1 MTLKTELDLSPHVQ
15 EYWRKKG
22 YCVHGEVAVFKAST
36 FIDHVAHTGP
46 CNCPDHVVGI
56 EMKKGA
62 GKDLRKQLVKLDRKH
77 LVDEIWGAVISNPRE
92 DTLSEWEDLGRWL
105 RPGLLV
111 WEDGKLVEVQECS
124 EVKAY
129 NRKLRKER
137 LLLVDDNRDV
147 LAGYPASHDDSVYV
161 THWKRVRT
169 AALDYVMQSDDPFQ
183 VEDLKELAL
192 PELELY
198 KNPDATL
205 TKALREFEE
214 IERVI
219 RQVGKEGGKPLFQR
233 YSADEDDLIDERFL
247 DLFDF

>member
-1 MTLKTELDLSPHVQ
+1 MTLQTELDLSPFVQ
-15 EYWRKKG
+15 DYWRSKG

-46 CNCPDHVVGI
+46 CSCPEHVVGI

-77 LVDEIWGAVISNPRE
+77 LVDEIWGAVISTPRE
-92 DTLSEWEDLGRWL
+92 ATLDEWDDLGRWI

-111 WEDGKLVEVQECS
+111 WENGKLVEVRECA

-129 NRKLRKER
+129 QRKLRRER
-137 LLLVDDNRDV
+137 LLLVDENRDV

-169 AALDYVMQSDDPFQ
+169 AAKQFALTHEDPFQ
-183 VEDLKELAL
+183 VEDLKGLDL
-192 PELELY
+192 PELGLY

-205 TKALREFEE
+205 MRALRELEE
-214 IERVI
+214 VEHLV
-219 RQVGKEGGKPLFQR
+219 RQIGKDHGKPLFQKLT
-233 YSADEDDLIDERFL
+233 AEKDDLIDTRFMDWF
-247 DLFDF
+247 DL